1 MRMMRL
7 SRPVIYPLALLVGS
21 LLVVAAAVAH
31 PDLQG
36 DGAAQLTLIAQC
48 AAWRAIH
55 WAFLFGFT
63 LALTG
68 LVGLV
73 GMHVGTPG
81 EGAARAGV
89 LVGIFAYGMWA
100 GLVAFMVGAGGGPV
114 AGLVCTRRRRACSDA
129 ATATSWSRLA
139 VAASHAALPLRRLAS
154 AGSFSAATRSLEQ
167 G

>member
-73 GMHVGTPG
+73 GVHVGPPG
-81 EGAARAGV
+81 GGAARAGG
-89 LVGIFAYGMWA
+89 LVGVFAGGVGGGVGA
-100 GLVAFMVGAGGGPV
+100 VMVGGGGGRGGGGC
-114 AGLVCTRRRRACSDA
+114 AG
-129 ATATSWSRLA
+129 
-139 VAASHAALPLRRLAS
+139 
-154 AGSFSAATRSLEQ
+154 
-167 G
+167 